1 MKKRKLFYIA
11 SILLLLSGCY
21 DDISD
26 ILNDAPI
33 NKDGSI
39 AFRTD
44 SILTRGTPQNNL
56 EAYDAV
62 HLMVYSHK
70 NAYSDDPSLYRQTEL
85 KKSKSADTPP
95 VWEYSPHMFWPE
107 GRKLSFLA
115 YAVEEDIGY
124 ATATGEEGVFIRENA
139 ENEAPT
145 IEYSVPTDVT
155 LQPDLLVTALLNHE
169 KVNNVTLPMK
179 HALSCVS
186 FCATG
191 PKNMKVKSL
200 KLNKVYSKGTFKLDD
215 PSITWTLDPDSKN
228 PTVLEPGI
236 NPDIPLEENPT
247 NDNYLMTKNGYLM
260 MIPQELKDATIDVI
274 YKDIVNKKE
283 ITTQYILP
291 TTIIWEPGKK
301 YIYKFGE
308 DFEEVVVYYEKY
320 TDGSYG
326 FQWDKAGVFL
336 TPLDETE
343 TKSIVEAGYGVL
355 TKNRLI
361 SNDTPPTIKLGAD
374 DTLVPTVKVSSVSG
388 GYNLYAVSQ
397 TSIKNSATFTLP
409 KKPEPIDVYFD
420 GNAASCGKII
430 PHFAKGVT
438 IGIPK
443 SHAIRTPQ
451 QMRNISVLT
460 APTPY
465 GADDTSGITLKQER
479 DIDFS
484 VPSIGG
490 SDKDAFLTGAVVDES
505 FSGTYD
511 GQSKSILNV
520 KIYAPGMN
528 KIGLFSENVGPL
540 NDIVLKSSS
549 ITGNE
554 QVGAISG
561 HCWGTYGAIN
571 RPRIIGTANTQKEQV
586 NIVGIKNVGGIV
598 GQNEGVINGN
608 ITPDDA
614 TEITIAEI
622 SGWVN
627 ITGNENVGG
636 IAGNNAWGSINTV
649 LVNGVF
655 VKGSQL
661 GELEPAK
668 ITIKGTNY
676 VGGIA
681 GMNQV
686 EINGN
691 VTAAGKNM
699 PDVAGIVEITGANWV
714 GGIAG
719 ANTLTGKLNSV
730 NIRLGREPAM
740 KITGTGSHVGGI
752 VGINSGELGTG
763 SSNTFISVRGNIEIT
778 GASNVGGIV
787 GNNDDSGNTKIK
799 NCFVYDFQTQVTSS
813 NPNAKYFAPKIICTG
828 PGGFAG
834 GIAGTNKA
842 SIEDC
847 AVFSVSDA
855 TLSITSSINAGGI
868 AGYCETKNS
877 NIVNCSLVGRVEV
890 NATINNSGGIIGSNN
905 TGTAISDCW
914 VGNSD
919 GKDVIKKAIED
930 LGLVITPPADNP
942 AYGIPNITGKNNIG
956 GIVGLNSG
964 TINKVTLSDNVTIGK
979 YTSTAPFDGSTWVG
993 GIVGGNTLTG
1003 KVTLCR
1009 VENTTGK
1016 TVTIR
1021 GTSSVG
1027 GVVGLN
1033 NGLVEGCV
1041 VNASTNT
1048 TRLTIDGLNTI
1059 GGVVGQNGGHSDI
1072 ITGSL
1077 QGTGDENT
1085 IIKGCKVTGY
1095 VTVQGLDYGSVATE
1109 VGGIVG
1115 LNGPNKDIVYN
1126 VDDCDVIGTQSGS
1139 IIISVAQ
1146 NAGGIAGTNGGNIA
1160 RCDIGNAAIKSLSNF
1175 DRGYAGGIAGQTSA
1189 TAAAFAKPT
1198 SYRSNINDC
1207 TVGSGVAIT
1216 VPTSDVAP
1224 DKITASGALVG
1235 FLDSAVT
1242 LVIGSTTTPNK
1253 VSSSGVTVNGSQIT
1267 TSTPEAGIVGYATNG
1282 ATIQYLITTVP

>member
-44 SILTRGTPQNNL
+44 SILTRGTPQDNL

-62 HLMVYSHK
+62 HLMVYSHQ

-145 IEYSVPTDVT
+145 IEYSVPTTDVT
-155 LQPDLLVTALLNHE
+155 QQPDLLVTALLNHE

-191 PKNMKVKSL
+191 PENMRVKNIQL
-200 KLNKVYSKGTFKLDD
+200 KNIYRRATLELDD
-215 PSITWTLDPDSKN
+215 PSITWTLDPKSKDN
-228 PTVLEPGI
+228 LTVLEPGI
-236 NPDIPLEENPT
+236 KSDKPLEEDPKG
-247 NDNYLMTKNGYLM
+247 NYLMTADGYLM
-260 MIPQELKDATIDVI
+260 MIPQTLTDATIDVT
-274 YKDIVNKKE
+274 YQDETNNKKE
-283 ITTQYILP
+283 ITTQYTLP
-291 TTIIWEPGKK
+291 TTIVWEPGKK

-320 TDGSYG
+320 SDGSYG
-326 FQWDKAGVFL
+326 FQWDKAGVSL
-336 TPLDETE
+336 TPLDDTE

-355 TKNRLI
+355 TKSRLI
-361 SNDTPPTIKLGAD
+361 SNDTPTIQLGAGAP
-374 DTLVPTVKVSSVSG
+374 VATVKVSSVSG

-397 TSIKNSATFTLP
+397 TSINSSATFVLP
-409 KKPEPIDVYFD
+409 PTPDLFEVFFD
-420 GNAASCGKII
+420 GNSVSCGKII
-430 PHFAKGVT
+430 PHFAKGVSNAST
-438 IGIPK
+438 TY
-443 SHAIRTPQ
+443 AIRTPQ
-451 QMRNISVLT
+451 QMLNISELT
-460 APTPY
+460 T
-465 GADDTSGITLKQER
+465 DDYFNTTYDKTFEQER
-479 DIDFS
+479 NLDFS
-484 VPSIGG
+484 KTNSDIGG
-490 SDKDAFLTGAVVDES
+490 AALLEKSVVDHA
-505 FSGTYD
+505 FCGTYNTAT
-511 GQSKSILNV
+511 SKSISNV
-520 KIYAPGMN
+520 TISSSSA
-528 KIGLFSENVGPL
+528 KIGLFSVSNGIINNV
-540 NDIVLKSSS
+540 ILKASS
-549 ITGNE
+549 ITGTGY
-554 QVGAISG
+554 VGG
-561 HCWGTYGAIN
+561 
-571 RPRIIGTANTQKEQV
+571 
-586 NIVGIKNVGGIV
+586 IVGENYWSGQINKPQVIGIGSELEKMITIKGTSNVGGIV
-598 GQNEGVINGN
+598 GINKGTVTGNTANEV
-608 ITPDDA
+608 A
-614 TEITIAEI
+614 TETTVAEV
-622 SGWVN
+622 SGWVS
-627 ITGNENVGG
+627 IESSGPNVGG
-636 IAGNNAWGSINTV
+636 IAGDNALGSINTV

-719 ANTLTGKLNSV
+719 GNTSTGVLNSV
-730 NIRLGREPAM
+730 NIRMGREPAM

-787 GNNDDSGNTKIK
+787 GNNDTSDNTKIK

-828 PGGFAG
+828 SVGFAG

-842 SIEDC
+842 SIENC

-855 TLSITSSINAGGI
+855 TLSITSPAEAGGI
-868 AGYCETKNS
+868 AGYCEGASSIT
-877 NIVNCSLVGRVEV
+877 NCSLIGKVKVDV
-890 NATINNSGGIIGSNN
+890 INKNSGGIVGSSKE
-905 TGTAISDCW
+905 TKIVDCW
-914 VGNSD
+914 VGNS
-919 GKDVIKKAIED
+919 KDNKVIKYATD
-930 LGLVITPPADNP
+930 NLGLVITPPTGNP
-942 AYGIPNITGKNNIG
+942 AYGIPNITGKENIG
-956 GIVGLNSG
+956 GIVGFNAG
-964 TINKVTLSDNVTIGK
+964 TIENITLSDNVTIGR
-979 YTSTAPFDGSTWVG
+979 YTSANFDDSKGVG
-993 GIVGGNTLTG
+993 GIVGGNAPSAVVKTCKVENATG
-1003 KVTLCR
+1003 KKVII
-1009 VENTTGK
+1009 K
-1016 TVTIR
+1016 

-1027 GVVGLN
+1027 GIVGLN

-1041 VNASTNT
+1041 VNASTDA
-1048 TRLTIDGLNTI
+1048 TRLTIEGLYSI
-1059 GGVVGQNGGHSDI
+1059 GGIVGQNGGHSDI
-1072 ITGSL
+1072 KIGENE
-1077 QGTGDENT
+1077 GTGDDNT

-1095 VTVQGLDYGSVATE
+1095 VTVLGLSYGSAATQ

-1115 LNGPNKDIVYN
+1115 LNGPNKDNINN
-1126 VDDCDVIGTQSGS
+1126 VDNCNVIGAQLGS
-1139 IIISVAQ
+1139 ITIAVAK
-1146 NAGGIAGTNGGNIA
+1146 NTGGIVGTNEGNINE
-1160 RCDIGNAAIKSLSNF
+1160 CNIQNITITSLA
-1175 DRGYAGGIAGQTSA
+1175 DYELGYAGGIAGQTSA
-1189 TAAAFAKPT
+1189 TAQTFNPET
-1198 SYRSNINDC
+1198 DYRSNIKSC
-1207 TVGSGVAIT
+1207 TVYPNVTIT
-1216 VPTSDVAP
+1216 GANSSRP
-1224 DKITASGALVG
+1224 SGALVG
-1235 FLDSAVT
+1235 YLN
-1242 LVIGSTTTPNK
+1242 STVSIILGTNAQNK
-1253 VSSSGVTVNGSQIT
+1253 VSNSNKVIVDGSPVTA
-1267 TSTPEAGIVGYATNG
+1267 TSIVGFATGG
-1282 ATIQYLITTVP
+1282 ATINGVITTVP